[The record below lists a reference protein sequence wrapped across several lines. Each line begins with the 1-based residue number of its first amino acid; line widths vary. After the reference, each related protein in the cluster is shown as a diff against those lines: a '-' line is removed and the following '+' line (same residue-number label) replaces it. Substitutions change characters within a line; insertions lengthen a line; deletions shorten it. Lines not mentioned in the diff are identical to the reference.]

1 MKMATNYCVTHESIT
16 LPRSSTC
23 PYVLLLM
30 QCLDRILTQ
39 DQLLKQLAHSKIH
52 RTTSTALGEIQYA
65 RYVYKT
71 TLPTDTTIRKPIAT
85 FWATRSHVLR
95 HEAEEE
101 FRAMCLEYPQF
112 GFDVLSLVLDH
123 KEQSDGSAGGV
134 SQIATVGV
142 PVADTPSTTRGR
154 KRARG
159 AF

>member
-1 MKMATNYCVTHESIT
+1 
-16 LPRSSTC
+16 
-23 PYVLLLM
+23 
-30 QCLDRILTQ
+30 
-39 DQLLKQLAHSKIH
+39 
-52 RTTSTALGEIQYA
+52 
-65 RYVYKT
+65 
-71 TLPTDTTIRKPIAT
+71 
-85 FWATRSHVLR
+85 
-95 HEAEEE
+95 
-101 FRAMCLEYPQF
+101 MCLEYPQF